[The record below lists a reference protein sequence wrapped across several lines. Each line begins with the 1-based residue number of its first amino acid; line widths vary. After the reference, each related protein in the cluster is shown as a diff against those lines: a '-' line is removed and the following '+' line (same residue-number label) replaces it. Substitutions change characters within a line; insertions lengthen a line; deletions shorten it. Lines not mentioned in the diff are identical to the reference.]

1 MSRCRGR
8 NVCIYWLLDECRF
21 GDAKCQYAHD
31 RTYLPER
38 GWWTD
43 AGRNARLRELTDM
56 TFDAMPR
63 RYLPQAFLAEGA
75 KPYPW
80 REELWA
86 TADYT
91 DATAEMPRTSTS
103 ASASASASAAPNTSA
118 GGKKNKKK
126 KGKKSK
132 NRSAGAGMGM
142 GGYGAGPSM

>member
-1 MSRCRGR
+1 
-8 NVCIYWLLDECRF
+8 
-21 GDAKCQYAHD
+21 
-31 RTYLPER
+31 
-38 GWWTD
+38 
-43 AGRNARLRELTDM
+43 M

-91 DATAEMPRTSTS
+91 DATEIPRASTS
-103 ASASASASAAPNTSA
+103 ASASATATAAPNTSA

-132 NRSAGAGMGM
+132 SRSAGAGMGM
-142 GGYGAGPSM
+142 GGYGAGPSMYGGYGGYGYDSDDDEGHMEDFYEEMLLQGIKPWEIESMVSIAAACAGRHRH